1 MTRNDSDNSRDG
13 AQLTLPNID
22 TSFFNRE
29 FFREFTGREL
39 VMMLPG
45 VVLMGTG
52 FLIATV
58 VRPLLGFTLG
68 GVGAVVMF
76 VGYYYALT
84 ARRTSPWQKFRL
96 AVRYRLLQRTL
107 PWGVTEV
114 AREQLHDLETIYG
127 NGVAEMEDG
136 RLECAIRLQGR
147 NTYGE
152 TQEAKNAL
160 VRQLSQALDKEVD
173 FRFKFYSTSRRE
185 DAEQMAAPYQRRS
198 VALKSRSQQYLRAV
212 LADVATWFREE
223 DAPDWNAA
231 RWEHYVVVVVDAD
244 EGDVAD
250 FEAERET
257 PLETVVRFINPFSKS
272 AAVGGINARREMRRK
287 MRSRIDTITGQVSA
301 SVEGLEA
308 DRLNADEHACLL
320 LSYWTDERHTPDE
333 ELQLA
338 HKRTRTGP
346 SIWPD
351 PLAFDTGAG
360 RAGERDSDPVGSQ
373 VAKDRLLG
381 QHPAPME
388 PQSGQH
394 SAGSRQPHGQHARSD
409 GGVASAPSGPAG
421 RRGSRDRS
429 ALGETGRVAGRTTA
443 FDAAHVDVGGGYVQ
457 IGEQYCKT
465 FWIEEFPVLPES
477 VCFEE
482 LFTTP
487 GLNVDVCLHVEPE
500 HKRSVQQEINN
511 DQRYLAGES
520 AMRAGQGDERAAG
533 LQSEKELHDQF
544 ANALQG
550 ASESW
555 RLNGYVTVR
564 VGPEKVVDTLT
575 DLSIDEYEFESLDA
589 AMMQGLIGEAAKVRR
604 ILTSGPEHLSPKV
617 PQTAQLAAFKSCGPS
632 SRDVFDELTTDRL
645 PTRALGGAIGALFP
659 PCSASI
665 FEEGGIDWG
674 RSQHNALHVR
684 ADPFQRGTAPHLIT
698 MGVSRSG
705 KTFGSEKAALR
716 WYADQ
721 GDEGGE
727 ERQRTLICC
736 DTQSGFDGFTKVCD
750 GEHIVVDGSVT
761 INPLDMYPVPE
772 RLLEAA
778 GGREDPYRTQIDAI
792 IQFFVGILDSLGV
805 QNPHQFTTTLE
816 EALSHTYEQYGIY
829 PGQPHSLHN
838 ESPTVEDLIET
849 LQEMGEHPE
858 RFAFGTADWETAPK
872 VEKAAR
878 LLDHFSG
885 FRNDDQKTGRY
896 GHFVGES
903 DVNLMDEDVDMIYLD
918 LKQFQNADD
927 AEKAAMLQLMLT
939 LVANKIRTMP
949 GEKLFMIDEAH
960 FLLHSDAMS
969 QWLEGAAREWARYDA
984 ALWFISQHP
993 DEFVSLSDSG
1003 EDSEKD
1009 EILAQ
1014 CSTMQI
1020 YRTPGIPD
1028 EVWETLGLNEQMQ
1041 HKVNES
1047 LTPGKAGE
1055 GYSECIMNFDDRKGW
1070 LPIYVEVSKLEYLM
1084 LNYTPRKHG
1093 AFDQYLARHRH
1104 RLPAGTVEQLPESAR
1119 IRRQ

>member
-1 MTRNDSDNSRDG
+1 MTRDTDSDADRND

-22 TSFFNRE
+22 TSFLNRE

-39 VMMLPG
+39 TMMVPG
-45 VVLMGTG
+45 VALMGAG
-52 FLIATV
+52 FLIAAV
-58 VRPLLGFTLG
+58 VRPLLGLAVG
-68 GVGAVVMF
+68 VVGALVMF

-96 AVRYRLLQRTL
+96 AVRYRFLQRTM
-107 PWGVTEV
+107 PWGVTEA
-114 AREQLHDLETIYG
+114 AREQLHDLETIYHD
-127 NGVAEMEDG
+127 GVAEMEDG

-152 TQEAKNAL
+152 TQRAKHTL

-185 DAEQMAAPYQRRS
+185 DGEQMAAPYEQR
-198 VALKSRSQQYLRAV
+198 ALSLRSRSQQYLRAV
-212 LADVATWFREE
+212 LSDVATWVRE
-223 DAPDWNAA
+223 DDVPNWNASK
-231 RWEHYVVVVVDAD
+231 WEHYVVVVVDAD
-244 EGDVAD
+244 EGEVAD
-250 FEAERET
+250 FGAERET
-257 PLETVVRFINPFSKS
+257 PLETVVRFINPFSQS
-272 AAVGGINARREMRRK
+272 ASISGINARREIRRK
-287 MRSRIDTITGQVSA
+287 MGERIDTITGQVTA
-301 SVEGLEA
+301 AVEGLEA
-308 DRLNADEHACLL
+308 DRLTVDEHACLL

-338 HKRTRTGP
+338 HTRTRTGP

-351 PLAFDTGAG
+351 PLAFETGAS
-360 RAGERDSDPVGSQ
+360 RDAERDYDPVGNQ
-373 VAKDRLLG
+373 VAKDRILG
-381 QHPAPME
+381 RSPSTME
-388 PQSGQH
+388 SQPGQR
-394 SAGSRQPHGQHARSD
+394 SSVTRQPQGMRSD
-409 GGVASAPSGPAG
+409 GGTASATAG
-421 RRGSRDRS
+421 HAIGGYGESARDGDGGGTVS
-429 ALGETGRVAGRTTA
+429 GRTTA
-443 FDAAHVDVGGGYVQ
+443 FDAAHVDVGEGYIQ

-465 FWIEEFPVLPES
+465 FWIEEFPIHPES

-487 GLNVDVCLHVEPE
+487 GVNADVCLHIEPE
-500 HKRSVQQEINN
+500 HKRSVQQEIGN

-520 AMRAGQGDERAAG
+520 AMRANQGDERAAG
-533 LQSEKELHDQF
+533 LQSEKGIYDQF
-544 ANALQG
+544 ADELQG
-550 ASESW
+550 STESW

-564 VGPEKVVDTLT
+564 VGPKKVIDNLT
-575 DLSIDEYEFESLDA
+575 DLAIDEYEFESLDA

-617 PQTAQLAAFKSCGPS
+617 PQKSQLAAFKSCGPS
-632 SRDVFDELTTDRL
+632 SRDVFDELTNDRL
-645 PTRALGGAIGALFP
+645 ATRALGGAIGALFP

-665 FEEGGIDWG
+665 FEPGGIDWG
-674 RSQHNALHVR
+674 RNQHNALHVR
-684 ADPFQRGTAPHLIT
+684 ADPFQRGTAPHIIT
-698 MGVSRSG
+698 MGKSRSG

-750 GEHIVVDGSVT
+750 GEHIVIDGSVT
-761 INPLDMYPVPE
+761 INPLEMYPVPK

-805 QNPHQFTTTLE
+805 RNPQQFTTTLE
-816 EALSHTYEQYGIY
+816 EALGHTFEQYGIY
-829 PGQPHSLHN
+829 PGKPQSLHN
-838 ESPTVEDLIET
+838 KSPTVEDLIET
-849 LQEMGEHPE
+849 LQEMGEYPE
-858 RFAFGTADWETAPK
+858 RFAFGNAEWETAPK
-872 VEKAAR
+872 IEKAAR
-878 LLDHFSG
+878 LLDHLSG
-885 FRNDDQKTGRY
+885 FRDDDAKTGRY

-903 DVNLMDEDVDMIYLD
+903 DINLMDEDVDMIYLD

-939 LVANKIRTMP
+939 LVANKIRTME

-993 DEFVSLSDSG
+993 DEFVSLSESG

-1020 YRTPGIPD
+1020 YYTPNVTE
-1028 EVWETLGLNEQMQ
+1028 EVWETLGLNERFRRM
-1041 HKVNES
+1041 VSET

-1070 LPIYVEVSKLEYLM
+1070 LPIYVEASPLEELM
-1084 LNYTPRKHG
+1084 LNYTPREHG
-1093 AFDQYLARHRH
+1093 AFEQYLARHRH
-1104 RLPAGTVEQLPESAR
+1104 RLPAETIEQLPESAR
-1119 IRRQ
+1119 LSRRR